1 MFGIVGAA
9 WNMFCN
15 QGVWD
20 LRVHCTDGSEGA
32 AHSLTRAND
41 VDEDDVV
48 VSTTVWGRSSMI
60 AGDKPTTDAVPKDD
74 RHRLRFCFSTGTL
87 QGSAWRLHESNRH
100 YLTAGLG
107 LMNDID

>member
-1 MFGIVGAA
+1 VLLGICFVIREFGICVSIAP
-9 WNMFCN
+9 
-15 QGVWD
+15 
-20 LRVHCTDGSEGA
+20 TDRKA
-32 AHSLTRAND
+32 RLTRAND

-60 AGDKPTTDAVPKDD
+60 AGDKLTTDAVPKDD

-100 YLTAGLG
+100 YLTAGLV